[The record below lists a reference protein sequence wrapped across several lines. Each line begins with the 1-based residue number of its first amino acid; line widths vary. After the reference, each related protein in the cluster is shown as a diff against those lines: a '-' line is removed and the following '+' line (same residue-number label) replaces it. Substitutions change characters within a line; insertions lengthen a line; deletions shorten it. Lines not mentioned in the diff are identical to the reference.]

1 MTLNTDMGRTSKNQ
15 ELLKNLFIFL
25 DETIAL

>member
-15 ELLKNLFIFL
+15 ELLKNLFTFL
-25 DETIAL
+25 NETIAL